1 MGLDSYLMKMPRYNG
16 ATARDVSAVESYLS
30 WKEKGTEYTLEEWC
44 GLNKPPAQEYIDFYN
59 EFYVAGDY
67 GFKHITEDVGYWRK
81 ANAIHN
87 WFVEKVQDG
96 VDDCRYHREV
106 IKEDIEELLDT
117 CQKVLDA
124 STLVNYTED
133 YQVVEDY
140 TVAEELLPTVGGF
153 FFGDTTYDEW
163 YIKDI
168 EHTIDILTRVLDTT
182 DFETEMLYYVSSW

>member
-140 TVAEELLPTVGGF
+140 TVADELLPTVGGF